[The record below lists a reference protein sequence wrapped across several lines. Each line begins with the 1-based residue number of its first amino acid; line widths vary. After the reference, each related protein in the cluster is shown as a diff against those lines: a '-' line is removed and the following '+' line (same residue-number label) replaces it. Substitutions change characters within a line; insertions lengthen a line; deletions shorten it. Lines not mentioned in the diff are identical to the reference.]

1 MGYILPN
8 TYTYSGQPNLS
19 DNFTYRVYFFFLL
32 LFIFDSENTNFTQR
46 NYTCLINGNVKDLL
60 TIFLIDII
68 PTNNSE
74 IWWLDWPFPLLAKY
88 LKHYC
93 STTFFFLSSLF
104 FFAFSSFHSLLV
116 WAESTN
122 KRTMIMNLNICRE
135 KHTHCAFSEWN

>member
-19 DNFTYRVYFFFLL
+19 DNFTYRVYFFFL

-74 IWWLDWPFPLLAKY
+74 I
-88 LKHYC
+88 
-93 STTFFFLSSLF
+93 
-104 FFAFSSFHSLLV
+104 
-116 WAESTN
+116 
-122 KRTMIMNLNICRE
+122 
-135 KHTHCAFSEWN
+135 